1 MLLILK
7 FAIAYAYTTHKKKCC
22 PFKKAVFGHLIN
34 CSGLPGQDPL
44 RQCHARFISQA
55 DYRPYLRIILFFI

>member
-7 FAIAYAYTTHKKKCC
+7 LAIAYAYTTHKKKCC

-34 CSGLPGQDPL
+34 CSGLSGQDIL
-44 RQCHARFISQA
+44 KQCHAGFISQA
-55 DYRPYLRIILFFI
+55 VYRFYI